1 MQTVTFSATLSDGLA
16 TVTAEVS
23 DDHNEVTAV
32 TDVYGQPVE
41 VMPDDLDAIEAAL
54 ERGRFSVERTYT
66 VTELH
71 ALDVMTA
78 DTVRFTVE
86 HDKGHVQ
93 CIRYRDGIAV
103 PYSSEQFTE
112 TAEAFYLD
120 RRFEE
125 EQDALHDHYAKF

>member
-1 MQTVTFSATLSDGLA
+1 MQTFTFPITLSNGPA
-16 TVTAEVS
+16 TVTAEL
-23 DDHNEVTAV
+23 DGDRNEITAV
-32 TDVYGQPVE
+32 TDAYGKPVS
-41 VMPDDLDAIEAAL
+41 VTPYDLDQIEAAI
-54 ERGRFSVERTYT
+54 ERGGFTIARTYT

-86 HDKGHVQ
+86 HDEGCVQ

-103 PYSSEQFTE
+103 PFCSEQFTE

-125 EQDALHDHYAKF
+125 EQDAFHDRFAKF

>member
-1 MQTVTFSATLSDGLA
+1 MQTVTFHATLSNGPA
-16 TVTAEVS
+16 TVTAEV
-23 DDHNEVTAV
+23 DGDQNEVTAV
-32 TDVYGQPVE
+32 TDAYGQPVA
-41 VMPDDLDAIEAAL
+41 VTPDDLDAIEAAL
-54 ERGRFSVERTYT
+54 EGGRFSVARSYA
-66 VTELH
+66 VTSLH

-78 DTVRFTVE
+78 DTVPFLVE
-86 HDKGHVQ
+86 HDQGSVQ

-125 EQDALHDHYAKF
+125 EQDAFHDRFARY

>member
-1 MQTVTFSATLSDGLA
+1 MQTVIFAATLSAGPA

-23 DDHNEVTAV
+23 DDHNEITSVTN
-32 TDVYGQPVE
+32 VYGQPIE
-41 VMPDDLDAIEAAL
+41 VTPDDLDTIEATL
-54 ERGRFSVERTYT
+54 EGGRFT
-66 VTELH
+66 VARSYRSTSLQ

-78 DTVRFTVE
+78 DTVTFIVE
-86 HDKGHVQ
+86 HDRGRVQ
-93 CIRYRDGIAV
+93 CIRYSDGIAV

-125 EQDALHDHYAKF
+125 EQDGLHDCFAKF